1 MIACS
6 PFGNPSRRS
15 SVNQARVELSPSNWY
30 LHQPRTTLKV
40 LVLCSSP
47 CLNCFNVYPRWT
59 NGTTYRHRTSVVWM
73 DSWASEIWDVYATWT
88 PCFNSST
95 WHQHS
100 VMGSWWPMTKKRR
113 TSSYVHP
120 IKLRLMITCCISF
133 SRCLHTWNSVIAW
146 ITILMSFVSP
156 SRISV
161 VNLSTSWS
169 KLMHRSSWT
178 WSLISWR
185 RPWNQHHSNTSW
197 MECMVVRRAPNWYA
211 RSAIMWGTR

>member
-6 PFGNPSRRS
+6 PSGNPSRKS
-15 SVNQARVELSPSNWY
+15 SVNQERVELLPSNWY
-30 LHQPRTTLKV
+30 LHQPRTTLKA
-40 LVLCSSP
+40 LVLCLSR
-47 CLNCFNVYPRWT
+47 CLNCFSVYLRWT
-59 NGTTYRHRTSVVWM
+59 NGTIYHHRISVVWM

-100 VMGSWWPMTKKRR
+100 VMGSWWQTTKKRR
-113 TSSYVHP
+113 TSRYVHQ
-120 IKLRLMITCCISF
+120 IKLRLMITCCINC
-133 SRCLHTWNSVIAW
+133 SRCLHTWNSVIEW

-156 SRISV
+156 SRILV

-169 KLMHRSSWT
+169 KLMPRSSWT

-185 RPWNQHHSNTSW
+185 HP
-197 MECMVVRRAPNWYA
+197 
-211 RSAIMWGTR
+211 